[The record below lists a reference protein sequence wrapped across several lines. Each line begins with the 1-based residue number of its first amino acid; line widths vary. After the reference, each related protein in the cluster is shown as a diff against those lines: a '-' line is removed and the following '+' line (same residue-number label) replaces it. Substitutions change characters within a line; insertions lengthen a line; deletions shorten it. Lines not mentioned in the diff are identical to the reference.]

1 MVIYNCDYF
10 LLTKRMQSKMIH
22 QKTIIGIFVKI
33 EWRNEQF
40 CQMGKDIGES
50 IKNMNIMP
58 FNINTLRFIYATI

>member
-1 MVIYNCDYF
+1 
-10 LLTKRMQSKMIH
+10 MQSKMIH

-40 CQMGKDIGES
+40 CQMGEDIGES